1 MTTYEEALAAFESGK
16 YGTALNKTIDMLQN
30 DENTKDSN
38 ILMLKSL
45 LRSTTIG
52 DGIDGLKSAVSLMYK
67 NIDSFEDAKEIQRAY
82 DYELSD
88 YFLRERIAILK
99 YLEEN
104 PDYEIWKSTY
114 SRTFHDAVE
123 LMDEQFD
130 AFVSFRYRINDDFK
144 ATNEK
149 YDNDP
154 NNKLAS
160 KNLHD
165 YEEINKKI
173 VRGQALES
181 ALIAMEAV
189 KDPDAGFVTDS
200 EWLKTY
206 SHKYLSMMVCCE
218 MMLNQ
223 SYNEKD
229 GDSPEE
235 IAKTHKAFIKLYSDG
250 LNVVLRRNTN
260 PLSLL
265 TGNSR
270 VDFLGKLESHI
281 DELKEIEPDY
291 EAPEIG
297 YEYKA
302 VAAQTSSGGC
312 YVATAVYGSYD
323 CPEVWTLRRFRDFTL
338 AKSFFGRLFIR
349 TYYAVSPTLVKWFGE
364 TKWFKNLWKP
374 TLDKMVARLNEKGV
388 ENTPY
393 DDIVW

>member
-45 LRSTTIG
+45 LRSITIG

-130 AFVSFRYRINDDFK
+130 AFVSFRYRIDDDFE
-144 ATNEK
+144 ATNKK

-189 KDPDAGFVTDS
+189 KDPDAEFVADS

-235 IAKTHKAFIKLYSDG
+235 IAKVHKAFVKLYSEG
-250 LNVVLRRNTN
+250 LNVCLRRNTN

-265 TGNSR
+265 SGNTR
-270 VDFLGKLESHI
+270 IDFECKLEDHVN
-281 DELKEIEPDY
+281 ELKEIEPNY
-291 EAPEIG
+291 EAPEISC
-297 YEYKA
+297 EYKA
-302 VAAQTSSGGC
+302 VAQASSGGC

-349 TYYAVSPTLVKWFGE
+349 TYYAISPTLVKLFGE
-364 TKWFKNLWKP
+364 TKWFKKLWKP